1 MFNHIRQN
9 NPFTVVTLTDMIGF
23 FLLVLVLNVFSAT
36 TQTQSASKFTEFS

>member
-9 NPFTVVTLTDMIGF
+9 NPFTVVMLTNMIGF
-23 FLLVLVLNVFSAT
+23 FSVLVLNVFSAT